1 MRMNLNKWLENV
13 TSAAIVGH
21 VRPDGDCVGSC
32 LGLYNYLKENFEL
45 DVDVY
50 LEPFSEPLKFMSGS
64 EKVQTE
70 STENKRYDLCFA
82 LDSGDENRIGAGKRY
97 FETAKKKLCVDHHA
111 TNKGYGDENLICP
124 EISSTA
130 EVLVGLMEKDKI
142 SKATAECLYTGIV
155 HDTGVFQYSNVSPN
169 TLRIAADLLEKEIDA
184 SAIISNTFI
193 EKTYKQ
199 NRVLGFAL
207 SNSVLFMDN
216 KCIFSII
223 RETDMERF
231 EVTSLDLE
239 GIVAHLRDTSGVE
252 CAIFLYQTNAEEFKV
267 SLRSKSI
274 VDVGK
279 IAAYYGGGGHAR
291 AAGCTLNGSAR
302 DMINNIS
309 RLVEAQLKEQEL

>member
-1 MRMNLNKWLENV
+1 MNLNKWLENV
-13 TSAAIVGH
+13 TFAAIVGH
-21 VRPDGDCVGSC
+21 VNPDGDCVGSC
-32 LGLYNYLKENFEL
+32 LGLYNYLIENFKLE
-45 DVDVY
+45 VDVY

-70 STENKRYDLCFA
+70 FAENKQYDLCFA
-82 LDSGDENRIGAGKRY
+82 LDSGDENRIGAGKQC
-97 FETAKKKLCVDHHA
+97 FKTAAKKICIDHHA

-130 EVLVGLMEKDKI
+130 EVLTSLMENDKI

-169 TLRIAADLLEKEIDA
+169 TLRTAADLLEKKIDA
-184 SAIISNTFI
+184 SSIISNTFV

-199 NRVLGFAL
+199 QRILGFAL

-223 RETDMERF
+223 READMERF
-231 EVTSLDLE
+231 GVNALDLE

-279 IAAYYGGGGHAR
+279 VAAYYGGGGHAR

-309 RLVEAQLKEQEL
+309 RLVEAQLKEQG

>member
-1 MRMNLNKWLENV
+1 MNLNKWLENV
-13 TSAAIVGH
+13 TSVAVVGH

-45 DVDVY
+45 NVDIY
-50 LEPFSEPLKFMSGS
+50 LEPFAEPLKFMTGS
-64 EKVQTE
+64 QAVQMEATEEKQ
-70 STENKRYDLCFA
+70 YDLCFA
-82 LDSGDENRIGAGKRY
+82 LDSGDENRIGAGKQY
-97 FETAKKKLCVDHHA
+97 FETAKKKLCIDHHV
-111 TNKGYGDENLICP
+111 TNKGYADENLICP
-124 EISSTA
+124 EISSTS
-130 EVLVGLMEKDKI
+130 ELLVSLMEKDRI

-169 TLRIAADLLEKEIDA
+169 TLRVAADLLEKQIDA
-184 SAIISNTFI
+184 SSIISNTFV

-207 SNSVLFMDN
+207 SNSVLFMNN

-223 RETDMERF
+223 RESDMERF
-231 EVTSLDLE
+231 EVTPLDLE

-252 CAIFLYQTNAEEFKV
+252 CAIFLYQTNAEQFKV

-274 VDVGK
+274 IDVGK